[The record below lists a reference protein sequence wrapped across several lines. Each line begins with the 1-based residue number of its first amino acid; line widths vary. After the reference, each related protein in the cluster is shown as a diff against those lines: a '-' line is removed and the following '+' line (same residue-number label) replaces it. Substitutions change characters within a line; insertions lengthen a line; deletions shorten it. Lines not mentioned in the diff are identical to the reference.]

1 MLAVDVIVE
10 EESWTQLAGKA
21 VLAERAVAAA
31 AAELPNA
38 RAGVIA
44 ILLTD
49 DASVASM
56 NEQFRGKTG
65 PTNVLSFPA
74 AANVENHLGDIA
86 LAWGVVECE
95 AANKSCSVA
104 DHLRHLIIHGFL
116 HLQGYDHQADEE
128 AEIMEAIECRAL
140 SRLGVANPYTMNT
153 DDEDGNDV
161 AKPDTQEPGRA

>member
-1 MLAVDVIVE
+1 MLAVDLIVE
-10 EESWTQLAGKA
+10 DDGWTQLAGKT
-21 VLAERAVAAA
+21 VLADQAVAAA
-31 AAELPNA
+31 AAELPSV

-56 NEQFRGKTG
+56 NEQFRGKPG

-74 AANVENHLGDIA
+74 AVNVENHLGDIA
-86 LAWGVVECE
+86 LAWGVVESE
-95 AANKSCSVA
+95 ARDKACSVA

-140 SRLGVANPYTMNT
+140 SRLGVANPYTMNS
-153 DDEDGNDV
+153 DDNNDNDV
-161 AKPDTQEPGRA
+161 IRSDANDAGQA